1 MYLYSGTKYVYVKLY
16 ICKNFLIKALKNL
29 PSTTTTTKDN
39 KNGSEPFAYFHTC
52 AAAEYIG

>member
-1 MYLYSGTKYVYVKLY
+1 MYMLNY
-16 ICKNFLIKALKNL
+16 IIYMHNNFLIKALKNL

>member
-1 MYLYSGTKYVYVKLY
+1 MLNY
-16 ICKNFLIKALKNL
+16 IIYMHNNFLIKALKNL

-52 AAAEYIG
+52 AAAEDIG